1 MERFES
7 LLGLNKSFEI
17 ATDESMVWDEDSEL
31 SYLHLVSTSS
41 LFKEVSAAS
50 FDLLNSYLS
59 EDETSVVT
67 KVEIEHIAP
76 VVVGEHLVGGLRI
89 TDVSKNHITF
99 KALILRESQKIAEI
113 NLTRVVVS
121 KNYLRR
127 KALEHA

>member
-67 KVEIEHIAP
+67 KVEIEHIEP
-76 VVVGEHLVGGLRI
+76 VVVGEHLVAGLRI

-99 KALILRESQKIAEI
+99 KALVLRESQKIAEI

-121 KNYLRR
+121 RNYLRR
-127 KALEHA
+127 KALEQA

>member
-1 MERFES
+1 MERFEN

-17 ATDESMVWDEDSEL
+17 STDESMVWDEDSEL

-41 LFKEVSAAS
+41 LLKEVSAAS

-76 VVVGEHLVGGLRI
+76 VVVGEHLVAGLRI

-99 KALILRESQKIAEI
+99 KVLILRESQKIAEI